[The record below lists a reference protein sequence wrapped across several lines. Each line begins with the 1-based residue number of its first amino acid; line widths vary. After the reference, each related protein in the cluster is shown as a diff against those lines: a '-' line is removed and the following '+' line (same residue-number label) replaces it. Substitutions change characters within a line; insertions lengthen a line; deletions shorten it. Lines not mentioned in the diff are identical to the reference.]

1 MYRAALRR
9 LAFAVLL
16 SVSVTAALS
25 LVIGL
30 LVGASLDRSLV
41 LGFYLMGCFL
51 MLAGFFVGNRGP
63 TRVKSESPAASATP
77 FGVFSGDRRLRW
89 ATLSEQEESINN
101 SAVFVGLGVVL
112 VLIGILL
119 DSRHSFF

>member
-1 MYRAALRR
+1 MYRAAFRR

-112 VLIGILL
+112 VLIGVLL